1 VKEQA
6 IVNSAA
12 EVAKEMLESSE
23 MGLPRIMH
31 MET

>member
-6 IVNSAA
+6 IVDSAA
-12 EVAKEMLESSE
+12 EVAEETLESSE